1 MESLFIKH
9 CKTTKFLLF
18 RRFIKLNLQIYIIFA
33 YYFKHSTTMM
43 KEFFQLMRRFVAP
56 YKKFLGWSILLNVL
70 SAVSIFFF
78 LTIDSDIKY
87 LIQDRREQ
95 KCISADG
102 MGKR

>member
-1 MESLFIKH
+1 
-9 CKTTKFLLF
+9 
-18 RRFIKLNLQIYIIFA
+18 
-33 YYFKHSTTMM
+33 MM

-56 YKKFLGWSILLNVL
+56 YKKFLGWSNTSKRIVRCFQY
-70 SAVSIFFF
+70 FFF